1 MEKNYS
7 HPFIYDYYH
16 KKIYK
21 KLEFKVSFNN
31 NNKDTEN
38 NKETFIKPYMLYLF
52 NLQTEKLVTLSN
64 LKVIPVSSNNQIQEI
79 IMNDK
84 SKK

>member
-7 HPFIYDYYH
+7 HPFTYDYFH
-16 KKIYK
+16 KKIHK
-21 KLEFKVSFNN
+21 KLEFKVSFNLKN
-31 NNKDTEN
+31 DSEI
-38 NKETFIKPYMLYLF
+38 NKETLIKPYMLYLF
-52 NLQTEKLVTLSN
+52 NIETEKLVTLSN

-84 SKK
+84 SK